1 LVCIFYHRG
10 RSNRSQSKHD
20 KKVES
25 LAKNL
30 ERQGFDVKADI
41 KGFKQPDTIGGVR
54 PDVVGTRPG
63 EQWVYEVETK
73 DSVDS
78 ARDQKQKA
86 EFKKQADRS
95 KKTTFKRFTAD

>member
-1 LVCIFYHRG
+1 MT

-20 KKVES
+20 KKVEC

-30 ERQGFDVKADI
+30 ERQGFDVQADI
-41 KGFKQPDTIGGVR
+41 KGYKQPDTIGGVR
-54 PDVVGTRPG
+54 PDVVGTQPG
-63 EQWVYEVETK
+63 ERRVYEVETK

-78 ARDQKQKA
+78 ARDQKQQA

-95 KKTTFKRFTAD
+95 KKTTFKRFMAE